1 MEILGLTKVD
11 HLNYFRENL
20 SNEKFQVVTKFLQA
34 NTIIDQTCYT
44 PLCLINFIFLV
55 KYNIPFP
62 KTLTELTGNTICL
75 IIALNK
81 QKVMKD
87 YLDVSISLDEE
98 VDKIVALI
106 SSFAYDMLDKE
117 QFVFSETQIKNAS
130 IQDENGNL

>member
-1 MEILGLTKVD
+1 MKSFKLLP
-11 HLNYFRENL
+11 N
-20 SNEKFQVVTKFLQA
+20 FLLA

-62 KTLTELTGNTICL
+62 KTLTELTGNTIRL

-117 QFVFSETQIKNAS
+117 QFMFSETQIKNAS